1 MKFIIGLLL
10 GIAIA
15 GGVAYYLNKAQNPF
29 VNKGLTNVAA
39 SQPISSSNNNNASSA
54 PLELAPGSKM
64 QIAPSP
70 EPQASAVPKNN
81 ASAANY
87 DFYDVLQGK
96 KDIRPAASQPKAQTS
111 AYYVQAGA
119 FSDPNLANNMK
130 AKLALLGFSAKIV
143 ASEENNTVINKV
155 LLGPFNSSAQAQDMV
170 SQLNDQSVNSTIINY
185 SPNNN

>member
-39 SQPISSSNNNNASSA
+39 SQPISNNSISSA
-54 PLELAPGSKM
+54 PLELAPGNKM

-70 EPQASAVPKNN
+70 QPQAPTAAKNT
-81 ASAANY
+81 ASAASY

-130 AKLALLGFSAKIV
+130 AKLALLGFSAKII
-143 ASEENNTVINKV
+143 ASEENNAVINKV

-170 SQLNDQSVNSTIINY
+170 SQLSDQSVNSTIISY
-185 SPNNN
+185 SPINN